1 MKRKTIKHR
10 DERGLTEYVMYTKE
24 EADKIGL
31 PYVYWHDATPGGWI
45 ISDDN
50 MVTTALSVKPYVDNN
65 KKYQNFLVKT
75 AFGMCYFKPERKSGD
90 LNLANNEVNYTIT
103 GKRQLGGKRKEKCR
117 MIALNYALTND
128 LEYSI
133 NKVSVTYPSMKKYNW
148 RSWTRTEG
156 FKDMVREELTKI
168 LADKGFTEADTINLL
183 EETINMAK
191 GKNDTKSLVTLV
203 QTLLKMHG
211 IDQPAKVKVTKEL
224 EATAVD
230 LLYDEVTKREHEIE
244 YRGSIVEESETHDG
258 KE

>member
-1 MKRKTIKHR
+1 
-10 DERGLTEYVMYTKE
+10 
-24 EADKIGL
+24 
-31 PYVYWHDATPGGWI
+31 
-45 ISDDN
+45 
-50 MVTTALSVKPYVDNN
+50 
-65 KKYQNFLVKT
+65 
-75 AFGMCYFKPERKSGD
+75 
-90 LNLANNEVNYTIT
+90 
-103 GKRQLGGKRKEKCR
+103 

-168 LADKGFTEADTINLL
+168 LADKGFTEADTIDLL

-224 EATAVD
+224 EASAVD
-230 LLYDEVTKREHEIE
+230 LLYDDVTKHEHEIQ